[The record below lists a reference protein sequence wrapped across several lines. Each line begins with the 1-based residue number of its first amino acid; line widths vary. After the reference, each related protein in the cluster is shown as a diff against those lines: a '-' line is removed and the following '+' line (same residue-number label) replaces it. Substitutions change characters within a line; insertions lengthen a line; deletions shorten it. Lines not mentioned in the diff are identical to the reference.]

1 VLRST
6 IERKQ
11 AELVQHGLRDT
22 RYLDEPQRQL
32 QRLWTAAVNLKRL
45 FKLAETRQ
53 ADLAGALRQ
62 MSPQRAA
69 VMPT

>member
-1 VLRST
+1 MLRST